1 MRPKKR
7 SSLLITG
14 SVLALVFTLAL
25 VLGAAF
31 VLSGCQPEPLPVATV
46 SFQEA
51 GLVPQ
56 ATPVPTSP
64 LTPQAT
70 ETTTARAMT
79 GAPGA
84 AHGQQLWQ
92 EQSCSLCHG
101 AQAAGGVGPALVN
114 NQMSLATLTQ
124 MLRVGRGTMPA
135 FGQDKLSD
143 QDISDIYSWLKQ
155 LSGQ

>member
-14 SVLALVFTLAL
+14 SVLALALTLAL

-46 SFQEA
+46 TFHEA
-51 GLVPQ
+51 GMVPRT
-56 ATPVPTSP
+56 TPVLTS
-64 LTPQAT
+64 QAT
-70 ETTTARAMT
+70 ETTTAQAMT
-79 GAPGA
+79 GAAGA
-84 AHGQQLWQ
+84 AHGQQVWQ
-92 EQSCSLCHG
+92 EQSCGLCHG

-114 NQMSLATLTQ
+114 NQMSLAALTQ
-124 MLRVGRGTMPA
+124 VVRAGRGTMPA
-135 FGQDKLSD
+135 IGQDKLSD
-143 QDISDIYSWLKQ
+143 QDISDIYSWFKQ